1 MTPQE
6 RTRLAALV
14 AVSAVSA
21 LSLTLTFIA
30 GHAGAS
36 APLFAGKHA
45 ARGDAL
51 EASASEGTLAIG
63 DPAAPVPG
71 SGALN
76 AGAALNGSAPI
87 AGAAGGPLTFRA
99 MVPSDWLEIQ
109 GELAYEHALAIAAQQ
124 GQWLPDDDPKV
135 IQARAILA
143 KLEPFAMK
151 WNDRAKGWKWELSV
165 IHSPDLDAVALP
177 GGKVLINDGLI
188 DRLGLNEDETALL
201 IGHLIAHAL
210 REHARSRIGQQL
222 GSAGLVSDGT
232 ALAAAGRN
240 GETSATSSLFGSS
253 GLAQA
258 DTRENAAAMGYGSGA
273 GGAAQAATTSH
284 SATVTAAAPATDAA
298 HRVAQGTPI
307 VGAPGAAPVNGL
319 ALAGSKV
326 NVVSSLLTMQYEAAD
341 ETEADVIGA
350 DMASRAGFDPRAG
363 LSLWQKVDAMA
374 HWKATLPIAVEH
386 PVTEKRLADL
396 KKRQKDML
404 PLYARSRDVAV
415 EDLPPY
421 TPGRWTPPRVP
432 RARESENDNGASA
445 PAREVRRKEP
455 EHASPLSFL
464 SSLPHRLA
472 ELFK

>member
-30 GHAGAS
+30 GHAGAN
-36 APLFAGKHA
+36 APIFAGKGA

-51 EASASEGTLAIG
+51 EASASEGTLALG

-71 SGALN
+71 SSAMGT
-76 AGAALNGSAPI
+76 GAALNTSAPI
-87 AGAAGGPLTFRA
+87 AGSAGGPLTFRA

-135 IQARAILA
+135 IQTRAILA

-210 REHARSRIGQQL
+210 REHARSRIGEQL
-222 GSAGLVSDGT
+222 GSVGLTGNGT
-232 ALAAAGRN
+232 VLLAAGHN
-240 GETSATSSLFGSS
+240 GEAESQTDAASSLFGSS

-258 DTRENAAAMGYGSGA
+258 DTRENVATNAAAGHVAVPS
-273 GGAAQAATTSH
+273 T
-284 SATVTAAAPATDAA
+284 APATDA
-298 HRVAQGTPI
+298 HRAVQGTPI
-307 VGAPGAAPVNGL
+307 VGAPGATPVNGV
-319 ALAGSKV
+319 ALAGAKL
-326 NVVSSLLTMQYEAAD
+326 NVVSSLLTMEYEAAD

-363 LSLWQKVDAMA
+363 LSLWQKVDAMG
-374 HWKATLPIAVEH
+374 HWKATLPIVVEH

-404 PLYARSRDVAV
+404 PLYARALDVAV

-421 TPGRWTPPRVP
+421 TPGRWVPPRAP
-432 RARESENDNGASA
+432 RARENEGGSST

-455 EHASPLSFL
+455 EHTSPLSFL

>member
-1 MTPQE
+1 MTPHE

-36 APLFAGKHA
+36 APMGAGK
-45 ARGDAL
+45 DAVRINPL
-51 EASASEGTLAIG
+51 EASAAQEGTLSAG

-71 SGALN
+71 SSALDVGAVSSP
-76 AGAALNGSAPI
+76 AGPI
-87 AGAAGGPLTFRA
+87 AGSAGGPLTFRA

-135 IQARAILA
+135 VQARAILA

-165 IHSPDLDAVALP
+165 IHSPDLDAVCLP

-188 DRLGLNEDETALL
+188 DRLGLNENETALL
-201 IGHLIAHAL
+201 IAHLIAHAL
-210 REHARSRIGQQL
+210 REHARSKIGEQIGRNEGGAAGNGVAVAADGAEPPAASSSLL
-222 GSAGLVSDGT
+222 GSQ
-232 ALAAAGRN
+232 
-240 GETSATSSLFGSS
+240 

-258 DTRENAAAMGYGSGA
+258 DTRPSTVGTGANRNASA
-273 GGAAQAATTSH
+273 
-284 SATVTAAAPATDAA
+284 SATDSARRAVP
-298 HRVAQGTPI
+298 GTPI

-319 ALAGSKV
+319 ALAGTNL
-326 NVVSSLLTMQYEAAD
+326 NVVSALLNLRYEAAD

-363 LSLWQKVDAMA
+363 LSLWEKVDTMA
-374 HWKATLPIAVEH
+374 RWKPTLPFVLEH
-386 PVTEKRLADL
+386 PISEKRLADL

-404 PLYARSRDVAV
+404 PLYARSLDLTVD
-415 EDLPPY
+415 DLPPY
-421 TPGRWTPPRVP
+421 KPGRWNPPRLQ
-432 RARESENDNGASA
+432 RARDDDAESTA
-445 PAREVRRKEP
+445 PQREVRKKEP
-455 EHASPLSFL
+455 EHTTPLSFL